1 MELLEW
7 CLLVSTIFSIIM
19 MFIVRSKDKRI
30 YTLEDIRDGLKWDVK
45 ELTEYRDWWEKRA
58 DIYSNDLI
66 EERDDNDRLRNDKS
80 ISQRE
85 VQKLRNR
92 ERKEFNDFAGLQ
104 YQVGLVKK
112 ERDDAIYRVDVLEAA
127 LQLSKQM

>member
-45 ELTEYRDWWEKRA
+45 ELTEDRDWWEKRA